1 MEVRKGLLEVLFE
14 IFQLTLPR
22 ASADFHEALTST
34 DSGRFKDNWRLS
46 DGFVASEAKTVLP
59 QRSGSR
65 PDLMDNYL
73 ALLLSAFIKTGLF
86 EALVDVITSSTDVIS
101 IWATILLGELLHM
114 ANTILPHSQS
124 HHLYCLPSLV
134 NMAACCDYPPEK
146 RLRAS
151 AAVNDLKDF
160 HQRKKRGIKP
170 TSLFL
175 DHILRT
181 AVESQGCKDTHSKT
195 PKDIVIIKDYED
207 SLLSLV
213 RDSHVLSHRETMDWN
228 WHHIETILKWPHV
241 SLRGNELM
249 HKFVQRLVFFY
260 KPSLQLYSD
269 LEVEHPKGRQLTVVG
284 CQFVEFLLAS
294 EEDGQMYLEDL
305 VRDIVHYLFF
315 SAGHKDQLSSR
326 LLVTLSQNYFLF
338 LGILSAHPH
347 GVRLLEKGRV
357 FQCLLGLCSL
367 QHQEHLLKLTV
378 SALDYSRDGL
388 ARVLL
393 SKILTAASDGSRL
406 YATKHL
412 RVLLRVGVEFFSN
425 WGIELLVTQ
434 LHDRCMTVS
443 MEALDILDE
452 ASEDQTVLHAL
463 TEMRPALLHM
473 GDKGMLLLLRLLSIP
488 KGFSYL
494 SDNGYVKKQMEMWKK
509 VYNLQYVDMIEG
521 RLNKALTTYRKPV
534 NNDSYVRR
542 SSQSEFQRHNVYP
555 PVHLYGQLAH
565 EKTGCKLL
573 KKQNVVSDL
582 SYTVRSPVLETWEGV
597 KQLKAALWAL
607 GNIGSSNWGLNLLLE
622 NRVIPDIMALAHHC
636 EVLSLRGTCLYVLGF
651 ISKTR
656 QGCDTLKQHGWDAV
670 RHSRSSLWPVVSEE
684 LETGLDLCHT
694 TSDLGNVKLTE
705 PNSTSHKSLTRG
717 MHTSFVRK
725 TATEKERTL
734 SIGDD
739 DEEDTENQHGS
750 CHDQLGEDWHLRG
763 RENQF
768 KSHSQSFNSDNS
780 SCLSSPSSSP
790 SKDILL
796 STEATD
802 GANLSSTTGTTQ
814 SSALHL
820 CSSLLSLPK
829 SYSMYRA
836 RPCGSLTSVRRTQSL
851 KYSSHCTQSSSLGHS
866 GSREASGK
874 SRWKYS
880 HTGCTSSQDA
890 QGYATLRR
898 LQHQRIQPSL
908 SRCESLGSPAK
919 DILLANAITMKSG
932 SLDSTLASRRFMRA
946 LGCAS
951 LDKEE
956 LLSPIN
962 KTTLQRSSSLRSF
975 VTSTT
980 LNPSEEYMGLALPF
994 DISNMLQIKERPYFK
1009 KMISLHS
1016 VEGSDGFCSTD
1027 SSDVTGG
1034 SQGERQL
1041 LDSEEAEFQEHIE
1054 NNCLYCGLSQLGF
1067 SCQQGVKFIP
1077 EDAMA
1082 GRVLLRKK
1090 VLRLVINLSSSV
1102 GTKNHETSL
1111 LMIKE
1116 KFPHAFDDICLYS
1129 EVSYLLSQS
1138 MFHLPTR
1145 RFIQELFQDVTFTPM
1160 YEAAE
1165 NVLSTTV
1172 HKASALHCD

>member
-1 MEVRKGLLEVLFE
+1 
-14 IFQLTLPR
+14 
-22 ASADFHEALTST
+22 
-34 DSGRFKDNWRLS
+34 
-46 DGFVASEAKTVLP
+46 
-59 QRSGSR
+59 
-65 PDLMDNYL
+65 
-73 ALLLSAFIKTGLF
+73 
-86 EALVDVITSSTDVIS
+86 
-101 IWATILLGELLHM
+101 
-114 ANTILPHSQS
+114 
-124 HHLYCLPSLV
+124 
-134 NMAACCDYPPEK
+134 
-146 RLRAS
+146 
-151 AAVNDLKDF
+151 
-160 HQRKKRGIKP
+160 
-170 TSLFL
+170 
-175 DHILRT
+175 
-181 AVESQGCKDTHSKT
+181 
-195 PKDIVIIKDYED
+195 
-207 SLLSLV
+207 
-213 RDSHVLSHRETMDWN
+213 
-228 WHHIETILKWPHV
+228 
-241 SLRGNELM
+241 
-249 HKFVQRLVFFY
+249 
-260 KPSLQLYSD
+260 
-269 LEVEHPKGRQLTVVG
+269 
-284 CQFVEFLLAS
+284 
-294 EEDGQMYLEDL
+294 
-305 VRDIVHYLFF
+305 
-315 SAGHKDQLSSR
+315 
-326 LLVTLSQNYFLF
+326 
-338 LGILSAHPH
+338 
-347 GVRLLEKGRV
+347 
-357 FQCLLGLCSL
+357 
-367 QHQEHLLKLTV
+367 
-378 SALDYSRDGL
+378 
-388 ARVLL
+388 
-393 SKILTAASDGSRL
+393 
-406 YATKHL
+406 
-412 RVLLRVGVEFFSN
+412 
-425 WGIELLVTQ
+425 
-434 LHDRCMTVS
+434 
-443 MEALDILDE
+443 
-452 ASEDQTVLHAL
+452 
-463 TEMRPALLHM
+463 
-473 GDKGMLLLLRLLSIP
+473 
-488 KGFSYL
+488 
-494 SDNGYVKKQMEMWKK
+494 
-509 VYNLQYVDMIEG
+509 
-521 RLNKALTTYRKPV
+521 
-534 NNDSYVRR
+534 
-542 SSQSEFQRHNVYP
+542 
-555 PVHLYGQLAH
+555 
-565 EKTGCKLL
+565 
-573 KKQNVVSDL
+573 
-582 SYTVRSPVLETWEGV
+582 
-597 KQLKAALWAL
+597 
-607 GNIGSSNWGLNLLLE
+607 
-622 NRVIPDIMALAHHC
+622 
-636 EVLSLRGTCLYVLGF
+636 
-651 ISKTR
+651 
-656 QGCDTLKQHGWDAV
+656 
-670 RHSRSSLWPVVSEE
+670 
-684 LETGLDLCHT
+684 
-694 TSDLGNVKLTE
+694 
-705 PNSTSHKSLTRG
+705 

-814 SSALHL
+814 SSALRL

-829 SYSMYRA
+829 SYSMHRA

-866 GSREASGK
+866 GSREVSGK

-962 KTTLQRSSSLRSF
+962 KTTLQLSSSLRSF

-1067 SCQQGVKFIP
+1067 SCQQDLIEVPVSESCGSILANQQGPTIQAKLSGVSGCSVSASQGSAGSNRSTELVLGVKFIP